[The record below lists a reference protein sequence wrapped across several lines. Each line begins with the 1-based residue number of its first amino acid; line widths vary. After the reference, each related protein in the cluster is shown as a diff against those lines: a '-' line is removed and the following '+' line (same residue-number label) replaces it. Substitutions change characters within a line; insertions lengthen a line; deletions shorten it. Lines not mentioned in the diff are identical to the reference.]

1 MAPDHSPSITK
12 GLLVTPMSIPEGYE
26 TVGSVADHMIK
37 LAVPVIGREDPILIE
52 APRKEWVPP
61 SEVEQVQKFLQPYVD
76 AEAALMEWHRANN
89 ALAEWHNQNDP
100 LPEDQRSAAPPEPGE
115 FPEDAK
121 ALLEKVT
128 MREIDLRWLK
138 PYMST
143 ADFKLLTTSKNI
155 PEKSIEDLRRR
166 LESKDITEGES
177 SASTDS

>member
-1 MAPDHSPSITK
+1 MVA
-12 GLLVTPMSIPEGYE
+12 
-26 TVGSVADHMIK
+26 SVADHTIK
-37 LAVPVIGREDPILIE
+37 LAVPVIGRDTPILIE

-76 AEAALMEWHRANN
+76 AEAELIAWHRAKNLLDEWHRD
-89 ALAEWHNQNDP
+89 NDH
-100 LPEDQRSAAPPEPGE
+100 LPEDQRTPEPPEPGE

-121 ALLEKVT
+121 ATLEKVT

-138 PYMST
+138 PYMMPT
-143 ADFKLLTTSKNI
+143 DYKLLTTSKNI

-166 LESKDITEGES
+166 LESKEITEGES